1 MKFDRC
7 VFLLEKIHKYGLCT
21 HVASSTEFITLTFIL
36 EAFFPPRMALSSKEN
51 SFSRMTARLSLS
63 PTYVTTYISG
73 AHISNSLS
81 QLMIVERGAL
91 TRKGPLE
98 WPWEREWKSVHCLYS
113 CYFTNL
119 KSRFFMV
126 LWQIPNKVTKAISCW
141 YYSFLRVLYSTRKV
155 QFLMLHFKLPLGS

>member
-7 VFLLEKIHKYGLCT
+7 VFLLGKIHKYGCGWFLYGFCA
-21 HVASSTEFITLTFIL
+21 HVASSTECITLTFIL

-51 SFSRMTARLSLS
+51 SFSLMTARLSLS

-98 WPWEREWKSVHCLYS
+98 WPWERVWESVHYLYS
-113 CYFTNL
+113 SVIL
-119 KSRFFMV
+119 PIQKSKWFYWFVANTKQSDKRYKLLVLFF
-126 LWQIPNKVTKAISCW
+126 LERTLQ
-141 YYSFLRVLYSTRKV
+141 
-155 QFLMLHFKLPLGS
+155 

>member
-7 VFLLEKIHKYGLCT
+7 VFLLGKIHKYGFCA
-21 HVASSTEFITLTFIL
+21 HVASSTECITLTFIL

-51 SFSRMTARLSLS
+51 SFSLMTARLSLS

-98 WPWEREWKSVHCLYS
+98 CPWERAWESVHHLYS
-113 CYFTNL
+113 YFTNPKIKRFYGFVANTK
-119 KSRFFMV
+119 KSD
-126 LWQIPNKVTKAISCW
+126 KS
-141 YYSFLRVLYSTRKV
+141 Y
-155 QFLMLHFKLPLGS
+155 KLILSWEGFTITGNYTMFNVALVDVWFPVF